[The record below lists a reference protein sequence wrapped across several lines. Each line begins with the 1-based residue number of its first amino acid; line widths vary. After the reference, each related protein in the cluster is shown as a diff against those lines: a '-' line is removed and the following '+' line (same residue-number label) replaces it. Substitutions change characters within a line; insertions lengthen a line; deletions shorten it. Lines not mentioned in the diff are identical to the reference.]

1 MTDIFCTIYKG
12 IDKNLG
18 ISMISKRNIA
28 SKSRLKLCKEN
39 NYERSSIKN
48 GLALQM
54 PEPRPFF
61 DTIKL

>member
-28 SKSRLKLCKEN
+28 SKSKLKLCKEN
-39 NYERSSIKN
+39 SATTNV
-48 GLALQM
+48 AV
-54 PEPRPFF
+54 
-61 DTIKL
+61 